1 VTTATIDSATTA
13 GTSAP
18 KKAASSRTASRRR
31 TNTRTSASERATAP
45 RKATRQ
51 PSRSRAAPRNATAAS
66 QASQQP
72 ATTHIGAAPGRAW
85 PVGHALLAAERSI
98 QRNSLHLRLPII
110 GELRLP
116 GAEEVAFIGGVAVL
130 AVVGV
135 VEWPIAVL
143 LGVGH
148 TLSTNRG
155 NKVVRAFGEALEE
168 V

>member
-1 VTTATIDSATTA
+1 VTTATIDRATTA

-18 KKAASSRTASRRR
+18 KKAATNRTSSRQR
-31 TNTRTSASERATAP
+31 TNTRTSAAKKATAP

-51 PSRSRAAPRNATAAS
+51 TSSSRAAPKNVTAAS
-66 QASQQP
+66 QASRQP
-72 ATTHIGAAPGRAW
+72 ATTHIGAAPARSW
-85 PVGHALLAAERSI
+85 PVGHALLAAERSM
-98 QRNSLHLRLPII
+98 QLNSLHVRLPII
-110 GELRLP
+110 GELKLP
-116 GAEEVAFIGGVAVL
+116 AAEEVAFIGGVAVL
-130 AVVGV
+130 AVVGF